1 MIVFLFHA
9 HGRHTL
15 SPAAPGSPFAPG
27 SPGEPSLPSSPLGPG
42 IPGEPAS
49 PCEMTE
55 IMTELQALF
64 FFIDTWNSQCC
75 NVFRSSLSPRRALGF
90 SSRN

>member
-1 MIVFLFHA
+1 MKVKFYVDDSDVVLLLDVP
-9 HGRHTL
+9 GKHTL

-49 PCEMTE
+49 PYEGISPKGEFGCS
-55 IMTELQALF
+55 I
-64 FFIDTWNSQCC
+64 FI
-75 NVFRSSLSPRRALGF
+75 RSKK
-90 SSRN
+90 

>member
-1 MIVFLFHA
+1 MIVFLLDA
-9 HGRHTL
+9 CGKHTL

-49 PCEMTE
+49 PCERMPIKE
-55 IMTELQALF
+55 F
-64 FFIDTWNSQCC
+64 FFIFQANFFTCVVPNYVIYS
-75 NVFRSSLSPRRALGF
+75 
-90 SSRN
+90 

>member
-1 MIVFLFHA
+1 MFLCYTMSQKQYLGLSTQLKKK
-9 HGRHTL
+9 HGPLTLKVKFYVNESDPGLRWDACGKRTL

-49 PCEMTE
+49 P
-55 IMTELQALF
+55 
-64 FFIDTWNSQCC
+64 
-75 NVFRSSLSPRRALGF
+75 
-90 SSRN
+90 

>member
-1 MIVFLFHA
+1 MDIFVLSNTSKTVFGIEDDILTLKVKLSMDEYDILLLLDA
-9 HGRHTL
+9 YGKPTL

-49 PCEMTE
+49 P
-55 IMTELQALF
+55 
-64 FFIDTWNSQCC
+64 
-75 NVFRSSLSPRRALGF
+75 
-90 SSRN
+90 

>member
-27 SPGEPSLPSSPLGPG
+27 SPGEPSLPSSPLGPA

-64 FFIDTWNSQCC
+64 FFYLL
-75 NVFRSSLSPRRALGF
+75 SSKLCSTFL
-90 SSRN
+90 RNN